1 MKFTFVSTLLCIFL
15 AVTLATPIA
24 QPVGEE
30 FDLTFLEDTI
40 EARFDPHDYEAL
52 SSFIDKRDT
61 SGFEQTIEGLLN
73 VVNDSGVIWAVLDQV
88 AYYPDRIEFIA
99 NLTGRLIGGA
109 NLSSIGE
116 MLGGG
121 LLDLSDLNVSAI
133 VGAVADSGVVQS
145 LLDGILLD
153 KDYRPELVNLVS
165 RLLKSQK
172 NTFLWLVQDLFGKNS
187 NSKRDETSGLETFVG
202 NIIST
207 ALSST
212 LVADVAKDVLTALNN
227 TQFLTTTVK
236 HFLADEGY
244 QNMTAQ
250 LIIDVMNTGAISLNG
265 ASLNVTSLTEGVLSR
280 PELISGAVGM
290 LLSGNIQLGG
300 LGKYADAV
308 MEIIRGVEDDGTFAE
323 LNKYV
328 FSESHTVS
336 TPVLFTG
343 TVVVPRTASFSLGGI
358 GGFSN
363 ASATTTKSPN
373 SRTTSAPSRTTSHA
387 NNDTSF
393 SYQTDDNLNELESS
407 AEVASLL
414 SLLSASPA
422 SETGS
427 ATNSPTSKTSESS
440 GSPKRSATSSVD
452 SLSRWMETYGAETTT
467 TSSSSRSSA
476 PATTSSPRSYRSMVT
491 VTVEEGPGETSTGS
505 LSSGGGLDAILGF
518 FTQTGS
524 NNNQRREVTQGSS
537 ASSKSVSMVLVYLQV
552 FLFGG
557 VLML

>member
-40 EARFDPHDYEAL
+40 EARFDPYDYEAL
-52 SSFIDKRDT
+52 SNFIQKRDT

-109 NLSSIGE
+109 NLSSIGD

-153 KDYRPELVNLVS
+153 EDYRPNLVNLVS

-172 NTFLWLVQDLFGKNS
+172 NTFLWLVQDLFGRNS
-187 NSKRDETSGLETFVG
+187 NSKRAETSGLETFIG

-250 LIIDVMNTGAISLNG
+250 LVIDVMNTGAISLNG
-265 ASLNVTSLTEGVLSR
+265 ASLNVTSLTERVLSR

-308 MEIIRGVEDDGTFAE
+308 MEIVRGVEDDGTFAE
-323 LNKYV
+323 LNNYV

-363 ASATTTKSPN
+363 ASATTTNSPN
-373 SRTTSAPSRTTSHA
+373 SRTTNSPSRTTSHA

-393 SYQTDDNLNELESS
+393 SYQTDDNLNELESA
-407 AEVASLL
+407 AEVASIL

-467 TSSSSRSSA
+467 TTSSRSSA
-476 PATTSSPRSYRSMVT
+476 PATTSSSRSYRSMVT
-491 VTVEEGPGETSTGS
+491 VTVEEGSDGTTTAD

-524 NNNQRREVTQGSS
+524 NNQRREVTQGSS

>member
-40 EARFDPHDYEAL
+40 EARFDPYDYEAL
-52 SSFIDKRDT
+52 SNFIQKRDT

-109 NLSSIGE
+109 NLSSIGD

-153 KDYRPELVNLVS
+153 EDYRPNLVNLVS

-172 NTFLWLVQDLFGKNS
+172 NTFLWLVQDLFGRNS
-187 NSKRDETSGLETFVG
+187 NSKRAETSGLETFIG

-250 LIIDVMNTGAISLNG
+250 LVIDVMNTGAISLNG
-265 ASLNVTSLTEGVLSR
+265 ASLNVTSLSERVLSR

-308 MEIIRGVEDDGTFAE
+308 MEIVRGVEDDGTFAE
-323 LNKYV
+323 LNNYV

-363 ASATTTKSPN
+363 ASATTTNSPN
-373 SRTTSAPSRTTSHA
+373 SRTTNSPSRTTSHA

-393 SYQTDDNLNELESS
+393 SYQTDDNLNELESA
-407 AEVASLL
+407 AEVASIL

-467 TSSSSRSSA
+467 TTSSRSSA
-476 PATTSSPRSYRSMVT
+476 PATTSSSRSYRSMVT
-491 VTVEEGPGETSTGS
+491 VTVEEGSDGTTTAD

-524 NNNQRREVTQGSS
+524 NNQRREVTQGSS

>member
-40 EARFDPHDYEAL
+40 EARFDPYDYEAL
-52 SSFIDKRDT
+52 SNFIEKRDT
-61 SGFEQTIEGLLN
+61 SGFEHTIEGLLN
-73 VVNDSGVIWAVLDQV
+73 VVNDSGVIWSVLDQV
-88 AYYPDRIEFIA
+88 AYYPDRIQFIA

-109 NLSSIGE
+109 NLSSIGD

-153 KDYRPELVNLVS
+153 KDYRPNLVNLVS

-172 NTFLWLVQDLFGKNS
+172 NTFLWLVKDLFGRNS
-187 NSKRDETSGLETFVG
+187 NSKRDKTSGLETFVG

-250 LIIDVMNTGAISLNG
+250 LVIDVMNTGAISLNG
-265 ASLNVTSLTEGVLSR
+265 SSLNVTSLTERVLSR

-308 MEIIRGVEDDGTFAE
+308 LEIIRGVEDDGTFAE

-358 GGFSN
+358 GGFAN
-363 ASATTTKSPN
+363 ASATTTKSSN
-373 SRTTSAPSRTTSHA
+373 SRTTNSPSRTTSHA

-393 SYQTDDNLNELESS
+393 SYQTGDDLNELESA
-407 AEVASLL
+407 AEVASIL

-452 SLSRWMETYGAETTT
+452 SLSRWMETYGETTT
-467 TSSSSRSSA
+467 TTSRRSSA
-476 PATTSSPRSYRSMVT
+476 PATTSSPTSYRSMVT
-491 VTVEEGPGETSTGS
+491 VTVEEGPDGTSTDS